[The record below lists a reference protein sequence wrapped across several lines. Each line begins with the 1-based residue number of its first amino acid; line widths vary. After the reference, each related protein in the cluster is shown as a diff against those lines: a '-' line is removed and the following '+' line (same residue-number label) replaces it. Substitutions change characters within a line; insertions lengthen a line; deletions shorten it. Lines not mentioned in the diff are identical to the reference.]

1 MKMKKRSI
9 VIGLFMMAL
18 CFLGLQTNV
27 YAASAS
33 VIITAG
39 TADVKKGE
47 KFTVT
52 VVAESSAVIGD
63 FEAYISY
70 DADVLEFDT
79 GGSYV
84 TGGDGLLHIL
94 EMGSG
99 NNEAV
104 KQYALQFYAKKDGK
118 CQISVKDRPIVLE
131 ADTREEMSVS
141 KNSLSIK
148 VGEGEKKPNNNRKLK
163 SLIISNGT
171 LEPEFSAKK
180 TEYQVT
186 VGSQVD
192 TLFVIAK
199 PDYAQSVVTIT
210 GNENL
215 KVGQNT
221 INIEVKSQAGERKNY
236 ILYVRKLSQ
245 EEEALQQKETIEE
258 TPQPEEITEILSV
271 SEQDGNIYLQT
282 HHKYEIQTL
291 EDQSLIPS
299 GYMQTSLVLGG
310 KKVTAYT
317 LKNDLDNDFLL
328 MYLKYEEEEPQFY
341 RYDRKEKTLQ
351 RYQKDNKKVA
361 EELNSSNN
369 SMNNQTMNEEEY
381 TKNIFQLTIVIAIET
396 AVCAFLLAAVMRL
409 YLKGRKKETEDDFDI

>member
-1 MKMKKRSI
+1 
-9 VIGLFMMAL
+9 MMAL
-18 CFLGLQTNV
+18 CFLGLQANV

-141 KNSLSIK
+141 KNSLSIT

-199 PDYAQSVVTIT
+199 PD
-210 GNENL
+210 
-215 KVGQNT
+215 
-221 INIEVKSQAGERKNY
+221 
-236 ILYVRKLSQ
+236 
-245 EEEALQQKETIEE
+245 
-258 TPQPEEITEILSV
+258 
-271 SEQDGNIYLQT
+271 
-282 HHKYEIQTL
+282 
-291 EDQSLIPS
+291 
-299 GYMQTSLVLGG
+299 
-310 KKVTAYT
+310 
-317 LKNDLDNDFLL
+317 
-328 MYLKYEEEEPQFY
+328 
-341 RYDRKEKTLQ
+341 
-351 RYQKDNKKVA
+351 
-361 EELNSSNN
+361 
-369 SMNNQTMNEEEY
+369 
-381 TKNIFQLTIVIAIET
+381 
-396 AVCAFLLAAVMRL
+396 
-409 YLKGRKKETEDDFDI
+409 